1 MNTDKNRNWTFIH
14 YEEHGLEV
22 LVNYLNGTGLPYAIS
37 PLHDRDYNPDGTLK
51 KPHWHCIVM
60 FPGPTTYNKV
70 NSLCTDLNAS
80 IPKRILSVVGIYR
93 YFTHKDNPE
102 KAQYDELNIITGNGF
117 DIKDIKGMTTSELL
131 ACKKQI
137 IDIILSNNISEY
149 SSLVDYLLFNELIDL
164 FGVVSNNTI
173 FFNTYLTSFRNKSY
187 NEFNK
192 TTPSVL

>member
-1 MNTDKNRNWTFIH
+1 MNTEKNRNWTFIH
-14 YEEHGLEV
+14 YEEHGLES
-22 LVNYLNGTGLPYAIS
+22 LINYLNGTGLPYAIS
-37 PLHDRDYNPDGTLK
+37 PLHNRDYNPDGTLK

-93 YFTHKDNPE
+93 YFTHQDNPE
-102 KAQYDELNIITGNGF
+102 KAQYDAQEIITGNGF

-137 IDIILSNNISEY
+137 IELIISNNIIEY
-149 SSLVDYLLFNELIDL
+149 SSLVDYLLSNELIDL

-173 FFNTYLTSFRNKSY
+173 FFNTYLTSARNKYY
-187 NEFNK
+187 N
-192 TTPSVL
+192 

>member
-1 MNTDKNRNWTFIH
+1 MKEDKNRNWTFIH
-14 YEEHGLEV
+14 YEENGLES
-22 LVNYLNGTGLPYAIS
+22 LINYLNGTGLPYAIS
-37 PLHDRDYNPDGTLK
+37 PLHNRDYNPDGTLK

-70 NSLCTDLNAS
+70 NTLCTDLNAT

-93 YFTHKDNPE
+93 YFTHQDNPE
-102 KAQYDELNIITGNGF
+102 KAQYDEQDIITGNGF

-137 IDIILSNNISEY
+137 IELIISNNIFEY
-149 SSLVDYLLFNELIDL
+149 SDLVDYLLVNELIDL

-173 FFNTYLTSFRNKSY
+173 FFNTYLTSARNKYY
-187 NEFNK
+187 NEINK
-192 TTPSVL
+192 TTPVL

>member
-1 MNTDKNRNWTFIH
+1 MKDEKNRNWTFIH
-14 YEEHGLEV
+14 YEEHGVEILI
-22 LVNYLNGTGLPYAIS
+22 NYLNGTGLPYAIS

-51 KPHWHCIVM
+51 KPHYHVIVM

-70 NSLCTDLNAS
+70 NGLCQDLNAS

-93 YFTHKDNPE
+93 YFTHQDNPE
-102 KAQYDELNIITGNGF
+102 KAQYDDFNIIQGNGF

-131 ACKKQI
+131 ASKKQI
-137 IDIILSNNISEY
+137 IDIILSNNILEY

-173 FFNTYLTSFRNKSY
+173 FFNTYLTSYRNKSY
-187 NEFNK
+187 N
-192 TTPSVL
+192 